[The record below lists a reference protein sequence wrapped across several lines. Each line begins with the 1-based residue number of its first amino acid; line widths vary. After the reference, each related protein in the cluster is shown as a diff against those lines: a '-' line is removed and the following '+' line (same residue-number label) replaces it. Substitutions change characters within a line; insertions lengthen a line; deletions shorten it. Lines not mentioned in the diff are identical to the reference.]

1 MVKTLVVTILVA
13 FTIGLVAETALAVC
27 GLAGGIAPDF
37 HTAVELCV
45 CWGVV
50 LAAFVGSVVKT
61 AFHHWW

>member
-13 FTIGLVAETALAVC
+13 FVIGLVAETAVTVC
-27 GLAGGIAPDF
+27 GLVGGVTPDF
-37 HTAVELCV
+37 HTAVEICV

-61 AFHHWW
+61 AFHPWW